1 MEESKPLLLLQSSI
15 DGDVDGSR
23 NSSSSG
29 SIGSSNKSDN
39 SNVRGSSSSSSSG
52 SISNLVKLG
61 YSFGHAQ
68 NDLCGAMYFSYLLVF
83 LEVRNLLY
91 FRVVYKIK
99 AFVLRLAI
107 RTEIE
112 L

>member
-15 DGDVDGSR
+15 DGDVDDGSR
-23 NSSSSG
+23 NSSSG
-29 SIGSSNKSDN
+29 SIGSSNKSD
-39 SNVRGSSSSSSSG
+39 SSSSS

-83 LEVRNLLY
+83 LEVRT
-91 FRVVYKIK
+91 
-99 AFVLRLAI
+99 VLPCCI
-107 RTEIE
+107 
-112 L
+112 

>member
-1 MEESKPLLLLQSSI
+1 MEESKPLLLSQSSI

-23 NSSSSG
+23 NSSSG

-39 SNVRGSSSSSSSG
+39 SNVSGSSSSST

-99 AFVLRLAI
+99 AFVLPI
-107 RTEIE
+107 SNSYKN
-112 L
+112 

>member
-1 MEESKPLLLLQSSI
+1 MEESKPLL
-15 DGDVDGSR
+15 DGS
-23 NSSSSG
+23 NNISSG
-29 SIGSSNKSDN
+29 SSGSSGSSNNSDGI
-39 SNVRGSSSSSSSG
+39 NVSSSSSKL
-52 SISNLVKLG
+52 SNLVKLG

-99 AFVLRLAI
+99 AFVLPISNSYRN
-107 RTEIE
+107 
-112 L
+112 

>member
-23 NSSSSG
+23 NSSSG
-29 SIGSSNKSDN
+29 SIGSSNKSDSIN
-39 SNVRGSSSSSSSG
+39 GSCSSSG

-83 LEVRNLLY
+83 LEVRAYCISVLY
-91 FRVVYKIK
+91 
-99 AFVLRLAI
+99 
-107 RTEIE
+107 IE
-112 L
+112 